1 MSMRSWAW
9 LWVLAGCEVSPVPG
23 DVVAIPD
30 PGPGEVAADP
40 GDVRQRPLEDSG
52 PSGSGIEAPA
62 TELLVRIT
70 APAGNGWT
78 TTLSS
83 VVSLSGVVFGPVA
96 SMQWE
101 MGDQSGPIEVPSG
114 TPFWLAG
121 GISLKAGDNR
131 IRVRA
136 TDADGNTVSDAL
148 VITRNTSFMLPNP
161 LEASPPA
168 LFVGSSRPVLATL
181 ALGPFGVLTGKTLRL
196 HQVDADGKSL
206 NLLGEMSD
214 DGKLAESGDEIQGDG
229 VFTLRVTLTCS
240 APGALYLRA
249 VVPAQGGDA
258 WSAPVRFEC
267 LPRLGPD
274 TCQAHRK
281 TLVDARE
288 AFLAARTIGKG
299 VGDARKT
306 ALALLRADS
315 QVMQAAGDE
324 ETGGIWVR
332 FQDGVLGALNL
343 PYEGDRG
350 GEGPPGA
357 IAASGL
363 TARVPIRSRDTL
375 LLSPF
380 ADELGSDDETVAVA
394 SLAAKTPCPVYN
406 VSSYNGSAASL
417 ERFRGLTRA
426 GLAVIAT
433 HGEVYF
439 QSLEPAVKEGL
450 GWHHQ
455 GLAEV
460 IWTGETVNCGNL
472 AAEDRTCASR
482 ADCPQG
488 QVCILTDP
496 PADKD
501 QPSTGICHD
510 PTQVDVMAGRIVLGD
525 RTWGILPAFLDHH
538 LANRRFPDSLVHL
551 GGCRTLYNGSLAA
564 SLFAAGA
571 SAVTGFTGSVT
582 SAFAAR
588 AAGAFFERL
597 MTEGR
602 DAGGAY
608 GLGTQDPDHPGSW
621 FRLFGA
627 RGLWVS
633 DSAILNES
641 FEFGDLTAWGQSG
654 DGRVITRLGGAT
666 PVQGKF
672 MGIISTGLGYTVST
686 GAVDQHFCLQPGAR
700 TLSFFWKYYS
710 EEFQEFCGTRYQDT
724 FKAELWT
731 GDRKHEI
738 VNLAVDDLCPPI
750 PDKCPACGS
759 KAVGLKRADINF
771 DVGDTFMTDW
781 QKAELDV
788 SHLVGNEPVPVTL
801 RFYCTDKGDSIYDT
815 AVLVDGVSFR

>member
-1 MSMRSWAW
+1 
-9 LWVLAGCEVSPVPG
+9 
-23 DVVAIPD
+23 
-30 PGPGEVAADP
+30 
-40 GDVRQRPLEDSG
+40 
-52 PSGSGIEAPA
+52 
-62 TELLVRIT
+62 
-70 APAGNGWT
+70 
-78 TTLSS
+78 
-83 VVSLSGVVFGPVA
+83 
-96 SMQWE
+96 
-101 MGDQSGPIEVPSG
+101 
-114 TPFWLAG
+114 
-121 GISLKAGDNR
+121 
-131 IRVRA
+131 
-136 TDADGNTVSDAL
+136 
-148 VITRNTSFMLPNP
+148 
-161 LEASPPA
+161 
-168 LFVGSSRPVLATL
+168 
-181 ALGPFGVLTGKTLRL
+181 
-196 HQVDADGKSL
+196 
-206 NLLGEMSD
+206 
-214 DGKLAESGDEIQGDG
+214 
-229 VFTLRVTLTCS
+229 
-240 APGALYLRA
+240 
-249 VVPAQGGDA
+249 
-258 WSAPVRFEC
+258 
-267 LPRLGPD
+267 
-274 TCQAHRK
+274 
-281 TLVDARE
+281 
-288 AFLAARTIGKG
+288 
-299 VGDARKT
+299 
-306 ALALLRADS
+306 
-315 QVMQAAGDE
+315 
-324 ETGGIWVR
+324 
-332 FQDGVLGALNL
+332 
-343 PYEGDRG
+343 
-350 GEGPPGA
+350 
-357 IAASGL
+357 
-363 TARVPIRSRDTL
+363 
-375 LLSPF
+375 
-380 ADELGSDDETVAVA
+380 
-394 SLAAKTPCPVYN
+394 
-406 VSSYNGSAASL
+406 
-417 ERFRGLTRA
+417 
-426 GLAVIAT
+426 
-433 HGEVYF
+433 
-439 QSLEPAVKEGL
+439 
-450 GWHHQ
+450 
-455 GLAEV
+455 
-460 IWTGETVNCGNL
+460 
-472 AAEDRTCASR
+472 
-482 ADCPQG
+482 
-488 QVCILTDP
+488 
-496 PADKD
+496 
-501 QPSTGICHD
+501 
-510 PTQVDVMAGRIVLGD
+510 
-525 RTWGILPAFLDHH
+525 
-538 LANRRFPDSLVHL
+538 VHL

>member
-1 MSMRSWAW
+1 MKMRTWMW
-9 LWVLAGCEVSPVPG
+9 IGLLAGCEVSPAPG
-23 DVVAIPD
+23 DVVSGD
-30 PGPGEVAADP
+30 PGPAEVATDS
-40 GDVRQRPLEDSG
+40 GDARQRPWEDSG
-52 PSGSGIEAPA
+52 PSGTGTEAPA

-83 VVSLSGVVFGPVA
+83 VASLSGVVFGPVT
-96 SMQWE
+96 SMRWE
-101 MGDQSGPIEVPSG
+101 VGDQSGAIDVPAG
-114 TPFWLAG
+114 TPFWVAG
-121 GISLKAGDNR
+121 GISLKVGDNP
-131 IRVRA
+131 IRVLA
-136 TDADGNTVSDAL
+136 TDPDGNTVSDAL
-148 VITRNTSFMLPNP
+148 VVTRNTSFMLPNP
-161 LEASPPA
+161 LEVSPPA

-181 ALGPFGVLTGKTLRL
+181 ALGPFGVLGGTTLRL

-206 NLLGEMSD
+206 KLLGDMSD
-214 DGKLAESGDEIQGDG
+214 DGNLAVSGDEIQGDG

-240 APGALYLRA
+240 APGAQYLRA
-249 VVPAQGGDA
+249 LVPARGGDA

-288 AFLAARTIGKG
+288 AYLAARTIGKG
-299 VGDARKT
+299 VGDARGT
-306 ALALLRADS
+306 ALALLGADP
-315 QVMQAAGDE
+315 QVMQTAGDE

-343 PYEGDRG
+343 PYEGNRG
-350 GEGPPGA
+350 AAGSAGGLV
-357 IAASGL
+357 AASGL
-363 TARVPIRSRDTL
+363 TARVPVRSRDTL

-380 ADELGSDDETVAVA
+380 ADEFGSDDETVTVA

-406 VSSYNGSAASL
+406 VSSYNGSAANL

-426 GLAVIAT
+426 GIAVIAS

-439 QSLEPAVKEGL
+439 QSLDPAVKEGL
-450 GWHHQ
+450 GWRHR

-482 ADCPQG
+482 ADCSQG
-488 QVCILTDP
+488 QVCILTNP
-496 PADKD
+496 PTDKD
-501 QPSTGICHD
+501 HPATGICHD

-588 AAGAFFERL
+588 AAGEFFRRL

-602 DAGGAY
+602 EAGGAY

-627 RGLWVS
+627 RGFWVS
-633 DSAILNES
+633 DSEILNES
-641 FEFGDLTAWGQSG
+641 FEFGELTAWDQTG
-654 DGRVITRLGGAT
+654 DGRVITRLGSAT

-686 GAVDQHFCLQPGAR
+686 GAVEQHFCLQPGAR
-700 TLSFFWKYYS
+700 TLTFFWKYYS
-710 EEFQEFCGTRYQDT
+710 EEFKEFCGTRYQDT

-731 GDRKHEI
+731 GDQKHEI

-750 PDKCPACGS
+750 PDKCPDCGS
-759 KAVGLKRADINF
+759 KAVGLKRADIDF
-771 DVGDTFMTDW
+771 DVGDTWMTDW

-788 SHLVGNEPVPVTL
+788 RSLVGQEPVPVTL

-815 AVLVDGVSFR
+815 AVLVDGVSFQ